1 MSRIEHLIGSRHSA
15 HNHGTFMTALQ
26 WIWQQ
31 PNWPDFSWQDCTVQP
46 KLRAL
51 HDRLGQLK
59 GKASLVD
66 GYAEFS
72 LDALLANILAS
83 SAIESEVLDIYGV
96 RSSLARQLGID
107 IESTVAVSDK
117 SHGVASLM
125 KDAVTH
131 WQQPLTLDTLLQWH
145 RWLFQG
151 QTSLLHQVAGG
162 ELRGVAPMQIV
173 SGPIH
178 KPKVHYQAPAR
189 DQLDAELNGFM
200 QWFNQ
205 SQHDPVIDP
214 IIRAAVTHLW
224 FITLHPFEDGNG
236 RITRALT
243 DRALAQADQQSV
255 RLYAMSEAILDKR
268 NQYYA
273 VLENTQK
280 GGLDIT
286 QWISWFC
293 DALLAALDDALS
305 KIERTVFKA
314 KFWLQHAEQDFAET
328 QRKVL
333 NRLLDGDFS
342 QGINATQY
350 QRVAKVSKATATRH
364 LAALVELA
372 VLIKL
377 PSGGRSTRYVI
388 TDKA

>member
-1 MSRIEHLIGSRHSA
+1 
-15 HNHGTFMTALQ
+15 MTTTK

-31 PNWPDFSWQDCTVQP
+31 PEWPDFTWQKCIVQP
-46 KLRAL
+46 KLRAV
-51 HDRLGQLK
+51 HNTLGQLK
-59 GKASLVD
+59 GKACLVESD
-66 GYAEFS
+66 TSFT
-72 LDALLANILAS
+72 LDALLANIVAS
-83 SAIESEVLDIYGV
+83 SAIESEVLDVYGV

-107 IESTVAVSDK
+107 IESPVAVSDK

-178 KPKVHYQAPAR
+178 TPKVHYQAPAR

-377 PSGGRSTRYVI
+377 PSGGRSTRYVT

>member
-1 MSRIEHLIGSRHSA
+1 M
-15 HNHGTFMTALQ
+15 
-26 WIWQQ
+26 
-31 PNWPDFSWQDCTVQP
+31 QP

-72 LDALLANILAS
+72 LDALLTNIVAS
-83 SAIESEVLDIYGV
+83 SAIESEILDVYGV

-107 IESTVAVSDK
+107 IESPVAVSDK

-131 WQQPLTLDTLLQWH
+131 WQSPLTLDTLLQWH

-214 IIRAAVTHLW
+214 IVRAAITHLW

-273 VLENTQK
+273 VLESTQK

-286 QWISWFC
+286 LWISWFC

-314 KFWLQHAEQDFAET
+314 KFWLQHAEQDFAES

-364 LAALVELA
+364 LAALVEAYVLVKLA
-372 VLIKL
+372 G
-377 PSGGRSTRYVI
+377 GGRSTRYAIASTI
-388 TDKA
+388 TTAPPYAAR

>member
-1 MSRIEHLIGSRHSA
+1 
-15 HNHGTFMTALQ
+15 MTAPL

-31 PNWPDFSWQDCTVQP
+31 SEWPHFSWQESTVQP
-46 KLRAL
+46 KLRAV
-51 HDRLGQLK
+51 HGRLGQLK

-66 GYAEFS
+66 GYDSFS
-72 LDALLANILAS
+72 LDALLANIIAS
-83 SAIESEVLDIYGV
+83 SAIESETLDIYGV

-107 IESTVAVSDK
+107 IESPVAVSDK

-125 KDAVTH
+125 KDAVTQ

-162 ELRGVAPMQIV
+162 ELRGDAPMQIV

-178 KPKVHYQAPAR
+178 KPKVHYQAPER
-189 DQLDAELNGFM
+189 DQVETELDAFM
-200 QWFNQ
+200 HWFNQ
-205 SQHDPVIDP
+205 SLHDPLVDP
-214 IIRAAVTHLW
+214 IARAAVAHLW
-224 FITLHPFEDGNG
+224 FITIHPFEDGNG

-243 DRALAQADQQSV
+243 DRALAQADQQSI
-255 RLYAMSEAILDKR
+255 RLYAMSEVILGKR
-268 NQYYA
+268 NQYYD
-273 VLENTQK
+273 VLEAAQK

-286 QWISWFC
+286 LWISWFC
-293 DALLAALDDALS
+293 DALLDALDDALS
-305 KIERTVFKA
+305 KIDRTVFKA
-314 KFWLQHAEQDFAET
+314 KFWLQHADKSLAES

-333 NRLLDGDFS
+333 NRLLDGDFD

-364 LAALVELA
+364 LTALVELG
-372 VLIKL
+372 VFTKL
-377 PSGGRSTRYVI
+377 PGGGRSTRYAI
-388 TDKA
+388 AS

>member
-1 MSRIEHLIGSRHSA
+1 M
-15 HNHGTFMTALQ
+15 
-26 WIWQQ
+26 
-31 PNWPDFSWQDCTVQP
+31 
-46 KLRAL
+46 
-51 HDRLGQLK
+51 
-59 GKASLVD
+59 
-66 GYAEFS
+66 
-72 LDALLANILAS
+72 
-83 SAIESEVLDIYGV
+83 
-96 RSSLARQLGID
+96 
-107 IESTVAVSDK
+107 
-117 SHGVASLM
+117 
-125 KDAVTH
+125 
-131 WQQPLTLDTLLQWH
+131 
-145 RWLFQG
+145 
-151 QTSLLHQVAGG
+151 LHQVAGG

-178 KPKVHYQAPAR
+178 TPKVHYQAPAR

-255 RLYAMSEAILDKR
+255 RLYAMSEAILDQR

-273 VLENTQK
+273 VLESTQK
-280 GGLDIT
+280 GGLDII
-286 QWISWFC
+286 QWICWFC

-314 KFWLQHAEQDFAET
+314 KFWLQYAEQNFAES

-388 TDKA
+388 TNKV

>member
-1 MSRIEHLIGSRHSA
+1 M
-15 HNHGTFMTALQ
+15 NTPQ

-31 PNWPDFSWQDCTVQP
+31 PDWPDFSWQDSIVQP
-46 KLRAL
+46 KLRAV

-59 GKASLVD
+59 GKASVVD

-72 LDALLANILAS
+72 LDALLANIVAS
-83 SAIESEVLDIYGV
+83 SAIESETLDIYGV

-107 IESTVAVSDK
+107 IDSPVTVSDK

-125 KDAVTH
+125 KDAVSQ

-151 QTSLLHQVAGG
+151 QTSLLHQITGG
-162 ELRGVAPMQIV
+162 ELRGTAPMQIV
-173 SGPIH
+173 SGPLH

-189 DQLDAELNGFM
+189 EQLDTGLSAFM

-205 SQHDPVIDP
+205 SQHDPLIDP
-214 IIRAAVTHLW
+214 IVRAAITHLW

-243 DRALAQADQQSV
+243 DRALAQADQQSIL
-255 RLYAMSEAILDKR
+255 LYAMSEAILEKR
-268 NQYYA
+268 NQYYR
-273 VLENTQK
+273 VLESTQK
-280 GGLDIT
+280 SGLDIT
-286 QWISWFC
+286 PWISWFC
-293 DALLAALDDALS
+293 EALLDALDKALG
-305 KIERTVFKA
+305 KIERTAFKA
-314 KFWLQHAEQDFAET
+314 KFWLQHADTDLTDA

-333 NRLLDGDFS
+333 NRLLDEDFKA
-342 QGINATQY
+342 GINAAQY

-364 LAALVELA
+364 LAALLELSI
-372 VLIKL
+372 LSKL
-377 PSGGRSTRYVI
+377 PGRGRSTCYVI
-388 TDKA
+388 AT